1 MGLRMSVLLD
11 LARESLG
18 SWCISKPIVHKRHY
32 SGVNIGKICRVA
44 DKQKTPITNT
54 GARNLGNQPLY
65 RSKTTSL
72 TLRKPLP
79 VAFYSGHV

>member
-18 SWCISKPIVHKRHY
+18 SWCISELIVHKCHY

-44 DKQKTPITNT
+44 DEQKTPFTET
-54 GARNLGNQPLY
+54 GDRNAGN
-65 RSKTTSL
+65 
-72 TLRKPLP
+72 LRP
-79 VAFYSGHV
+79 VP